1 MDIKTVTDP
10 ALAPVFASLGA
21 VSFTQTF
28 GHLYTSEDL
37 HAFLETSH
45 HVDLYGRLLRDPA
58 FCLWLVMD
66 DGEAVGYAVCGP
78 SDLPVPNAPPNSGEL
93 CRLYMLQSAQGQG
106 LGDQLLTQC
115 MTWLKAHFD
124 HIFLSVYAENIRAQK
139 LYTRFGFKKVHDYH
153 YMVGN
158 HADPEW
164 IMRWFGG

>member
-1 MDIKTVTDP
+1 
-10 ALAPVFASLGA
+10 
-21 VSFTQTF
+21 
-28 GHLYTSEDL
+28 
-37 HAFLETSH
+37 
-45 HVDLYGRLLRDPA
+45 
-58 FCLWLVMD
+58 
-66 DGEAVGYAVCGP
+66 
-78 SDLPVPNAPPNSGEL
+78 
-93 CRLYMLQSAQGQG
+93 GQG